1 LDKSRDF
8 HDRGCFTEN
17 QRCFTENQRCSTE
30 NQRCFAK
37 NHGCTIYGYGYDRFW
52 HDDDG
57 FNDILMF
64 FADFN
69 PELAKFIHQAAKP
82 VVRVRPFLAPGCWRT
97 DTHPN
102 RPRGAGIPPAGW
114 PGVPPGDRT
123 GGETPPA
130 LAARD
135 GCATWASVQKPERTM
150 PRPRAGPR
158 GCATPISRR
167 RRPALLVNQPDKHSS
182 INPVARAG

>member
-1 LDKSRDF
+1 MSRFRTVLDKSRDF
-8 HDRGCFTEN
+8 HDRGWSAN
-17 QRCFTENQRCSTE
+17 G
-30 NQRCFAK
+30 
-37 NHGCTIYGYGYDRFW
+37 HGWTIYGYGYDLFW

-69 PELAKFIHQAAKP
+69 PELAKFIHQAATSRACQTIIFGTG
-82 VVRVRPFLAPGCWRT
+82 VLAQ

-102 RPRGAGIPPAGW
+102 GPRGA
-114 PGVPPGDRT
+114 GVPPGDRT

-130 LAARD
+130 LAAGD

-150 PRPRAGPR
+150 LP
-158 GCATPISRR
+158 SRR
-167 RRPALLVNQPDKHSS
+167 DFC
-182 INPVARAG
+182 I